1 MEMLWYEM
9 CHCGNVMCHCGTVIV
24 QNVLLWQCSC
34 VECVVVAMSWHE
46 MYHCGYVMV

>member
-9 CHCGNVMCHCGTVIV
+9 CHCGNVVV

-34 VECVVVAMSWHE
+34 VECVIVAMSWHE
-46 MYHCGYVMV
+46 MCHCGYVMV